1 MAAVD
6 DIGNVGET
14 TPALAF
20 KLPIALKVSALGS
33 LKKGKTGKL
42 TISVTDSARIGIR
55 GAKVT
60 ITGAGL
66 RKKITTTRSNGKTA
80 VLKLRPRRREKVT
93 ITVSKTGYKTTT
105 LTITVR

>member
-6 DIGNVGET
+6 DIGNIGET
-14 TPALAF
+14 TQALGF
-20 KLPIALKVSALGS
+20 KLPIALKISALGS
-33 LKKGKTGKL
+33 LRKGKTGKL
-42 TISVTDSARIGIR
+42 TISVTDPAHGSCR

-66 RKKITTTRSNGKTA
+66 RKKITTTKSNGKTA
-80 VLKLRPRRREKVT
+80 ALKLRPRKREKVT
-93 ITVSKTGYKTTT
+93 ITVSKAGYKTTT